1 MPNTLRKRPWNFPR
15 VPLLLIGLSALAA
28 LIAMPTSGF
37 SAGKAADKTVAD
49 NAENSVDLFAPGDLS
64 AWVEEQHGFFKE
76 RHNDVH
82 TWSVKDGVLSCD
94 GSYGNCGF
102 LRYREK
108 LADFRL
114 TLEYRT
120 AKRCNSGVCIRS
132 RVPYTTLKP
141 NTLPSHVGFE
151 VQILDDAG
159 KPADI
164 HSTGAFYGVLA
175 PKVNAARPAGQ
186 WNTLEITCRGP
197 KIRVVLNGQTVQDA
211 DQTQVEK
218 MAGRPL
224 EGYLSFQNHGGN
236 AEFRKVRLK
245 ILRD

>member
-1 MPNTLRKRPWNFPR
+1 MPA
-15 VPLLLIGLSALAA
+15 VAA
-28 LIAMPTSGF
+28 LIALPASGLL
-37 SAGKAADKTVAD
+37 AGQSADKRQD
-49 NAENSVDLFAPGDLS
+49 RPAEATKTIDGDASEAVDLLAKDDLS

-76 RHNDVH
+76 RHKNVH
-82 TWSVKDGVLSCD
+82 TWSVKDGVLACD

-102 LRYREK
+102 LRYKEK
-108 LADFRL
+108 LGDFRL

-159 KPADI
+159 KPADE
-164 HSTGAFYGVLA
+164 HSSGAFYGVLA
-175 PKVNAARPAGQ
+175 PKLSAARPAGQ

-211 DQTQVEK
+211 DQTQVPK

-224 EGYLSFQNHGGN
+224 AGYLSFQNHGGN
-236 AEFRKVRLK
+236 AEFRKMRLTVLK
-245 ILRD
+245 D